1 MAQLAHIATPQS
13 SIWSWMTTVD
23 HKRIGLMYGATA
35 LFFFL
40 VGGVEALL
48 IRTQLARPN
57 GQVLDADLY
66 NQLFTT
72 HALTMIFLAIMPLTV
87 ALMNY
92 FIPLHIGAR
101 DVAFPRLNA
110 LSYWI
115 YLTGG
120 IMLSASF
127 FLGGAPDGGWFNY
140 APLSA
145 TEYSPS
151 ASIDYY
157 VVSLLI
163 LGTSSLVGAMNF
175 TVTIVNMRAPGM
187 TMMRLPV
194 FTWSSLVVS
203 FLLLLSLPVL
213 TVALVQLYFDR
224 NFGTSF
230 FLPERG
236 GDPILWQHVFWIFG
250 HPEVYIL
257 ILPSMGVISEVLP
270 VMSRKPIFGYAAILF
285 STIAIAVLGF
295 GVWSHHM
302 FTTGLG
308 TVPQIVFSASTMTIG
323 IPTGIKIFN
332 WLGTM
337 YGGNIRFTTATYY
350 AVSFLVL
357 FTIGGIS
364 GVMHASPGIDSQQQD
379 SYFIVAHI
387 HYVLFGGSMM
397 GLFAGFYYWFPKISG
412 RFLSERMGQVSFW
425 FMFAGMNLTFF
436 PMHFLGLSGM
446 PRRIYTYE
454 SGLGWDSWNL
464 VATVGSY
471 VLAVGVLV
479 FVINVVR
486 TLRSAPRAPRD
497 PWGGATLEWTT
508 DSPPPAHNF
517 DTIPVV
523 RDRDPVWFERDHVSL
538 VSEPA
543 TTERSRGTIHLPPP
557 SYFPL
562 VVAFGIASIG
572 VGLLSHLGM
581 AVAGVVVLVYGVW
594 GWALEPT
601 D

>member
-1 MAQLAHIATPQS
+1 MAQVQARAVADPGS
-13 SIWSWMTTVD
+13 STVWSWMTTVD
-23 HKRIGLMYGATA
+23 HKRVGVMYEATA
-35 LFFFL
+35 LLFFVL
-40 VGGVEALL
+40 GGVEALL
-48 IRTQLARPN
+48 IRTQLARPASE
-57 GQVLDADLY
+57 VLDAGLY

-87 ALMNY
+87 GLMNY

-120 IMLSASF
+120 VMLTSSF

-145 TEYSPS
+145 SMYSPGQN
-151 ASIDYY
+151 IDFY

-163 LGTSSLVGAMNF
+163 LGTSSLIGAMNF
-175 TVTIVNMRAPGM
+175 IVTIINMRAPGM
-187 TMMRLPV
+187 TLMRMPV
-194 FTWSSLVVS
+194 FTWSSFVVS

-224 NFGTSF
+224 NFGTNF
-230 FLPERG
+230 YLPEAG
-236 GDPILWQHVFWIFG
+236 GNPILWQHVFWIFG

-257 ILPSMGVISEVLP
+257 ILPSMGIISEVLP
-270 VMSRKPIFGYAAILF
+270 VMSRKPIFGYAAIVF
-285 STIAIAVLGF
+285 STIAIGVLGF

-308 TVPQIVFSASTMTIG
+308 TVPQIVFASSTMAIG

-337 YGGNIRFTTATYY
+337 YGGSIRFTTATYY

-364 GVMHASPGIDSQQQD
+364 GVMHASPSVDSQHQD
-379 SYFIVAHI
+379 SYFVVAHI

-397 GLFAGFYYWFPKISG
+397 GLFAGAYYWFPKMTG
-412 RFLSERMGQVSFW
+412 RFLSEQIGKVSFW
-425 FMFAGMNLTFF
+425 FTFVGMNLTFF
-436 PMHFLGLSGM
+436 PMHFLGISGM

-454 SGLGWDSWNL
+454 AGLGWDTWNL
-464 VATVGSY
+464 VATIGSY
-471 VLAVGVLV
+471 ILAFGVLL

-486 TLRSAPRAPRD
+486 ALRRPQDAPAD
-497 PWGGATLEWTT
+497 PWGGATLEWATT
-508 DSPPPAHNF
+508 SPPPAHNF
-517 DTIPVV
+517 DAIPTV
-523 RDRDPVWFERDHVSL
+523 RDRDPVWYERDN
-538 VSEPA
+538 PRDTA
-543 TTERSRGTIHLPPP
+543 TVEVGPIHLPPP
-557 SYFPL
+557 SYYPL
-562 VVAFGIASIG
+562 IVAMGTGAIG
-572 VGLLSHLGM
+572 VGLLSHL
-581 AVAGVVVLVYGVW
+581 AVSIAGVVIVVYGVW